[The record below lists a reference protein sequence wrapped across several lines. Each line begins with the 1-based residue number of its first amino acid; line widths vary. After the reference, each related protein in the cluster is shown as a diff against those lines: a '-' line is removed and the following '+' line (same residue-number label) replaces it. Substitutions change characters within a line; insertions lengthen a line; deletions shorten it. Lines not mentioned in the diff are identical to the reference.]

1 LLAINFFSEDVSFS
15 LPKPAVTSA
24 WIVNVLNHENAKAE
38 NINYVFCSD
47 DHLLNINKK
56 YLNHDYMTDIITF
69 DNSEQHKLI
78 EADIYISIDRVKEN
92 ASQLKKTFKDEL
104 DRVMIHGVLHL
115 LGYNDKTEDEII
127 EMRKKEDA
135 SLSLR

>member
-1 LLAINFFSEDVSFS
+1 MLAINFFSEDVPFT

-24 WIVNVLNHENAKAE
+24 WIVNVLNHEKAKAE
-38 NINYVFCSD
+38 NINYIFCSD
-47 DHLLNINKK
+47 DHLLDINKK

-69 DNSEQHKLI
+69 DNSVQHKII

-92 ASQLKKTFKDEL
+92 ASQLNKTFRDEL

-115 LGYNDKTEDEII
+115 LGYSDKTEDEII